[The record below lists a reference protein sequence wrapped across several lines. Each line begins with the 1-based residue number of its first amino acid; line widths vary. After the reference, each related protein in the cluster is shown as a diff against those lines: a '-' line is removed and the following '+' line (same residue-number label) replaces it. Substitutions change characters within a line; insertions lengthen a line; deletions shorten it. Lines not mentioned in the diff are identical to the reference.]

1 MGRALDLASRAT
13 DMKAVTEENM
23 RVAFGVLAVALTL
36 AACGPSNKTTA
47 ATSAAPA
54 TSGAPY
60 LGGGPVAPAKPNVFP
75 EWLQLANQAGGGAVY
90 YHPASIERAADKS
103 TANIWVQILY
113 GADQKYVIEDKT
125 TRQTITYNR
134 ERILFRFD
142 CNKYTY
148 AILERRLMGSGEDV
162 AESIK
167 TPIKSDKDWRPV
179 HDGGVTAVTLGPACQ
194 AVIKAP

>member
-1 MGRALDLASRAT
+1 M
-13 DMKAVTEENM
+13 EEYRRKNM
-23 RVAFGVLAVALTL
+23 RVAFGVFALALALV
-36 AACGPSNKTTA
+36 ACGPSNKTTA
-47 ATSAAPA
+47 ATSVTPA
-54 TSGAPY
+54 VSGAPY
-60 LGGGPVAPAKPNVFP
+60 LGGGPVA
-75 EWLQLANQAGGGAVY
+75 
-90 YHPASIERAADKS
+90 IERAADKS

-113 GADQKYVIEDKT
+113 GAEQKYVIEDKT

-148 AILERRLMGSGEDV
+148 AILERRLMGAGEDV

-167 TPIKSDKDWRPV
+167 TPITSDKDWRPV